1 MAVKQPFRLLSGEVI
16 EADSRTAFLLGHLEM
31 LYKQA
36 ANGELAN
43 VFLARKTFTPG
54 EPIGTALCFWDNN
67 SLKEMSDTL
76 FGQSKKIRD
85 LASLWDGNSPASN
98 RSFAVH

>member
-1 MAVKQPFRLLSGEVI
+1 MAVKQPVRLLSGEVI
-16 EADSRTAFLLGHLEM
+16 DVDSRTAFLLGHLEM

-54 EPIGTALCFWDNN
+54 EPIGTALVFWDNS
-67 SLKEMSDTL
+67 SLKDMSDTL

-85 LASLWDGNSPASN
+85 LGSLWDGNAPASN
-98 RSFAVH
+98 RSFVAN